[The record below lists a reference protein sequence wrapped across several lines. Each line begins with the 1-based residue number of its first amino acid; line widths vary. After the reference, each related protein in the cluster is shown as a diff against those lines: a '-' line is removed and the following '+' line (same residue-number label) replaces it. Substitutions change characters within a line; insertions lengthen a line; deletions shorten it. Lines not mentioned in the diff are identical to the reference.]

1 MPKRRTKVRSN
12 AEEDLRP
19 LDSIVN
25 FQVNSL
31 FKCEE
36 MSSKQLTKRFN
47 SQNKKNNSASIMMA
61 ISNPTLEN
69 SEDGLNASGQLN
81 KYKSVIGEFH

>member
-1 MPKRRTKVRSN
+1 MPKRRKVRSN

-31 FKCEE
+31 FKCGET
-36 MSSKQLTKRFN
+36 SLKQLTKRFN
-47 SQNKKNNSASIMMA
+47 SVSKDDNSAGIMMA
-61 ISNPTLEN
+61 ISDPTLEN
-69 SEDGLNASGQLN
+69 LEDELNASGLLN
-81 KYKSVIGEFH
+81 KYKSVIGESH